1 MSYFINRLLIPFS
14 SKIVAKRLITFSHG
28 KQFYRNKITF
38 KQTIQPP
45 FSSFNNIKVINQP
58 FLLQR
63 CNFVRYFGISAP
75 ENKIQTPVPP
85 VQFRHIIVQGFPIF
99 KTLNIIKITTITELI
114 FAISLLPYLLNTGLP
129 FVSGSVKT
137 AITIAAIA
145 TLLTGPTYY
154 SFVTTKRI
162 TEIVTHSDGT
172 VKLSFIDGLFSSPS
186 KTFQIH
192 DLESEHVK
200 NSKSI
205 LLKVKNSNEIFVI
218 EHKIIPP
225 SEELLQFLNYLPQSK
240 QEEETEKLKN

>member
-28 KQFYRNKITF
+28 KQFNKKITF
-38 KQTIQPP
+38 KRTIQPL
-45 FSSFNNIKVINQP
+45 NYIQITDQP
-58 FLLQR
+58 FLLH

-186 KTFQIH
+186 KTFQIC

-200 NSKSI
+200 DSKSI